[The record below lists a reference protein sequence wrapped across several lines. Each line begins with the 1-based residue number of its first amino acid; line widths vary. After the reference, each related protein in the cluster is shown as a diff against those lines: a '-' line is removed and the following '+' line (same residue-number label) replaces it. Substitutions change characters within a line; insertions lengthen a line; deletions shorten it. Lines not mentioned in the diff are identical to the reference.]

1 MILRNGKLNIS
12 GKLKPAIRMLR
23 DVRRIAAAQ
32 HLAAEARAHSP
43 VIPVLSRQLRDTSD
57 EMCSEVGRI
66 CEQFQAMAGQARE
79 SVAVVSELVGGKG
92 SEQNVGNII
101 EDCRVTM
108 TGLIDRIEAGG
119 ALYRQAIG
127 QMETVN
133 VSVEKIFGI
142 LEEVDKTSFGNKLVA
157 LNAKIEAVHLGDRG
171 AGFEVVAEQISQ
183 QSARS
188 SELTEEVSS
197 ILKALTSTMATAT
210 TELKRLAEID
220 RQEAEHSRLAVEEA
234 LQSLQAASSKMEG
247 ALDKAGGTSGKLVEA
262 INAAI
267 MGLQFQ
273 DRLSQR
279 IGHVVDS
286 LDAMSRALSEPTE
299 IEDDAESDR
308 RAQEVRAA
316 LLTSYTMASERVAH
330 DAQASSAETGDSEG
344 GDVELF

>member
-1 MILRNGKLNIS
+1 MILRNGKLNIA
-12 GKLKPAIRMLR
+12 GKVKPAIRMLR

-32 HLAAEARAHSP
+32 HLAAEARVHSP
-43 VIPVLSRQLRDTSD
+43 ILPVLSRQLRDTSD

-66 CEQFQAMAGQARE
+66 CEQFQTMAGQARE
-79 SVAVVSELVGGKG
+79 SVAVVSELVGGKA
-92 SEQNVGNII
+92 SERNVGNII
-101 EDCRVTM
+101 QDCRAMM

-119 ALYRQAIG
+119 TLYRQAIG
-127 QMETVN
+127 QMETVS

-183 QSARS
+183 QAARS

-197 ILKALTSTMATAT
+197 ILKSLTSTMATAT

-220 RQEAEHSRLAVEEA
+220 RQEAENSRLAVEEA
-234 LQSLQAASSKMEG
+234 LQSLESASSKMEG
-247 ALDKAGGTSGKLVEA
+247 ALDKAGGASSQLVEA
-262 INAAI
+262 IHKAI

-286 LDAMSRALSEPTE
+286 LDAMADALSASTGMV
-299 IEDDAESDR
+299 DDPELNHRAE
-308 RAQEVRAA
+308 EVRAA
-316 LLTSYTMASERVAH
+316 LLTSYTMESERTAH
-330 DAQASSAETGDSEG
+330 DSHAAEADTSATEG